1 MAEPLQDLGKK
12 DAAEKGGKKPTT
24 PLSCFSGSFLAG
36 TLGIL
41 CYRMMVAIA
50 TTFAAKPVVSD
61 NPLVLNISVAVR
73 TLVVGIVALG
83 AGVFGLTAVG
93 LFLLGVQL
101 IIKKL
106 TGQDATV

>member
-1 MAEPLQDLGKK
+1 MAKPLKESSSNDTTQT
-12 DAAEKGGKKPTT
+12 GGKRQIT
-24 PLSCFSGSFLAG
+24 PLSCFSGSAMAG
-36 TLGIL
+36 VLGLL

-61 NPLVLNISVAVR
+61 NSVVLNISVAVR

-83 AGVFGLTAVG
+83 AGVFGITAVG
-93 LFLLGVQL
+93 LLLLGMQILV
-101 IIKKL
+101 KKL